1 METPKTPEE
10 TAAAERDRE
19 KRKEKEKKGKKE
31 LGNERVRLAME
42 RLQLAWLR
50 FSMTMIAL
58 GFSSYRFFYSRIEAG
73 KTPLLK
79 YFTGREVGMFLLLV
93 GFAGLLQA
101 TVQHIKTYKKLKDYN
116 PAVLYS
122 VSLIQSYLVLVLALS
137 LLLFV
142 IFEL

>member
-1 METPKTPEE
+1 METPKTEE
-10 TAAAERDRE
+10 IPAAD
-19 KRKEKEKKGKKE
+19 KEKEKRKRGKKE

-58 GFSSYRFFYSRIEAG
+58 GFSSYRFFYSRIEEG

-79 YFTGREVGMFLLLV
+79 YFSGREVGMFLLLV

-101 TVQHIKTYKKLKDYN
+101 TFQHIRTYKKLKDYN
-116 PAVLYS
+116 PSVLYS
-122 VSLIQSYLVLVLALS
+122 VSLIQSYLVLALALS

>member
-10 TAAAERDRE
+10 ILAAEKD

-58 GFSSYRFFYSRIEAG
+58 GFSSYRFFYSRLEEG

-79 YFTGREVGMFLLLV
+79 YLTGREIGMFLLLV

-101 TVQHIKTYKKLKDYN
+101 TVQHIRTYKKLKDYN

-122 VSLIQSYLVLVLALS
+122 VSLVQSYLVLALAFC

>member
-1 METPKTPEE
+1 METPDIQAPKTVPLSIPEPGTPE
-10 TAAAERDRE
+10 
-19 KRKEKEKKGKKE
+19 RKKIKKD

-58 GFSSYRFFYSRIEAG
+58 GFSSYRFFYSRLEEG
-73 KTPLLK
+73 KTPLLN
-79 YFTGREVGMFLLLV
+79 YVTGREIGLFLLLV
-93 GFAGLLQA
+93 GFFGLLQA
-101 TVQHIKTYKKLKDYN
+101 TAQHIKTYKKLRIYN
-116 PAVLYS
+116 PGVLYS
-122 VSLIQSYLVLVLALS
+122 VSLVQSYLVLALAFC